1 MRTSLDEKIE
11 SDIAQSFRNRLYAN
25 GKSKNTV
32 KMYGYIAQKYLE
44 FIKFDKRKITR
55 ESIEDFKEYLSLELG
70 YSKTSI
76 YLYVRALQ
84 AFLDFLEV
92 RDLGPLNPPK
102 RPQKVPNYLV
112 EAEVS
117 KMLDSCR
124 NNKEKLIVELL
135 AYTGVRVSELC
146 SIRVSD
152 IDLENK
158 SLKIR
163 GGKGDKDRLVIF
175 SDKIVPDLKKYIMEI
190 KERKGKAE
198 FLFPTAKS
206 KKISPVTVERIIR
219 NLARRAGINK
229 KVTPHVL
236 RHTFA
241 TSLLR
246 NGADIRI
253 IQVLLGHASISTTQ
267 IYTHVD
273 DGALRRSYEK
283 YAPSY

>member
-1 MRTSLDEKIE
+1 MRASLDEKIE

-112 EAEVS
+112 ETEVS

>member
-1 MRTSLDEKIE
+1 MRASLDEKIE

-112 EAEVS
+112 ETEVS
-117 KMLDSCR
+117 KILDSCR

>member
-11 SDIAQSFRNRLYAN
+11 SDVAQSFRNRLYAN

-44 FIKFDKRKITR
+44 FIKFDRRKITR

-84 AFLDFLEV
+84 AFLDFLEIK
-92 RDLGPLNPPK
+92 DLGSLNPPK

-112 EAEVS
+112 ETEVS
-117 KMLDSCR
+117 KILDSCR
-124 NNKEKLIVELL
+124 NSKEKLIVELL

-146 SIRVSD
+146 SIRVND

-175 SDKIVPDLKKYIMEI
+175 SDKIVPDLKIYIMEI
-190 KERKGKAE
+190 KERRGKSE

-206 KKISPVTVERIIR
+206 RKISPVTVERIIR
-219 NLARRAGINK
+219 NLAKRAGINK

>member
-112 EAEVS
+112 ETEVS
-117 KMLDSCR
+117 KILDSCR

>member
-1 MRTSLDEKIE
+1 ME
-11 SDIAQSFRNRLYAN
+11 STLENKVDSSIPEQFKNRLYAN

-44 FIKFDKRKITR
+44 FINYDKTKISRKN
-55 ESIEDFKEYLSLELG
+55 IEDFKEYLSIDLG
-70 YSKTSI
+70 YSKASV
-76 YLYVRALQ
+76 YLYIRALQ
-84 AFLDFLEV
+84 SLFDFLEIK
-92 RDLGPLNPPK
+92 DLGPLNPPK
-102 RPQKVPNYLV
+102 RAQKVPNYLV
-112 EAEVS
+112 EQEVS
-117 KMLDSCR
+117 KMLGSCR
-124 NNKEKLIVELL
+124 NSKERLIVELL

-146 SIRVSD
+146 SIRIND

-175 SDKIVPDLKKYIMEI
+175 SEKIIPDIKKYLL
-190 KERKGKAE
+190 ERKENKIKSE
-198 FLFPTAKS
+198 FLFPTNKS
-206 KKISPVTVERIIR
+206 RRISSVTVERIIR
-219 NLARRAGINK
+219 NAAKRAGINK

-241 TSLLR
+241 TTLLR

-253 IQVLLGHASISTTQ
+253 IQILLGHASISTTQ

-273 DGALRRSYEK
+273 DGSLRRSYEK

>member
-1 MRTSLDEKIE
+1 
-11 SDIAQSFRNRLYAN
+11 
-25 GKSKNTV
+25 
-32 KMYGYIAQKYLE
+32 
-44 FIKFDKRKITR
+44 
-55 ESIEDFKEYLSLELG
+55 
-70 YSKTSI
+70 
-76 YLYVRALQ
+76 
-84 AFLDFLEV
+84 
-92 RDLGPLNPPK
+92 
-102 RPQKVPNYLV
+102 
-112 EAEVS
+112 
-117 KMLDSCR
+117 MLDSCR

>member
-1 MRTSLDEKIE
+1 MRSSLEEKID
-11 SDIAQSFRNRLYAN
+11 SDAAQSFRNRLYAN

-44 FIKFDKRKITR
+44 FIKFDKKKITR
-55 ESIEDFKEYLSLELG
+55 ESIEDFKEYLSLDLG
-70 YSKTSI
+70 YSKTSV

-84 AFLDFLEV
+84 AFLDFLEIK
-92 RDLGPLNPPK
+92 DLGPLNPPK

-117 KMLDSCR
+117 RILESCR
-124 NNKEKLIVELL
+124 NTKEKLLVELL

-175 SDKIVPDLKKYIMEI
+175 SDKIIPDLKKYIMEL
-190 KERKGKAE
+190 KERKGKVE

-206 KKISPVTVERIIR
+206 RKISPVTVERIVR
-219 NLARRAGINK
+219 SLAKKAGINK